1 MVHLYTGVLLS
12 CYKNTTIKFAGKWIE
27 LGKNYPDE
35 VAKIQNDK
43 SGMYS
48 LIYGFKPLGFKPL
61 IGILLSE

>member
-1 MVHLYTGVLLS
+1 MTG
-12 CYKNTTIKFAGKWIE
+12 NDRIFAGKWIE

-35 VAKIQNDK
+35 AAKIQNDK